1 MNNTNKNPPSFESGF
16 CLAPPAGLVQ
26 AKRLIIVL
34 SNDVA
39 LSTSE
44 TSRRLAQ
51 AMTHDIRRGPERTSD
66 NLHTAYAV
74 SCVIRRVRPTNSKFT
89 VRCTSLHRSIVAF
102 YRLRKPSALSAPCSR
117 RFRCVKNNTQLFL
130 TCYDLAT
137 PSRQSTLLLSS
148 YRRLKS
154 IKEEPTKNRSFDLSF
169 CSVTPTILNICYD

>member
-89 VRCTSLHRSIVAF
+89 VRCTSLHRRIVVA
-102 YRLRKPSALSAPCSR
+102 YRLSKSTALSTPCFG
-117 RFRCVKNNTQLFL
+117 RFRCVKTTLSCFL
-130 TCYDLAT
+130 LAT
-137 PSRQSTLLLSS
+137 TSLRPVGRAHYYYQATADSSLSKRSQQKTGLSTCPFVQL
-148 YRRLKS
+148 
-154 IKEEPTKNRSFDLSF
+154 PQQF
-169 CSVTPTILNICYD
+169 